1 MFLYL
6 IVDTISKLPNLF
18 ENTYY
23 VSKGIELLLDITD
36 IKVEN
41 EFDYRIGTNAL
52 NGIIFSLQNELS

>member
-6 IVDTISKLPNLF
+6 IVDTIYKLPNLF

-23 VSKGIELLLDITD
+23 VSKGIELLFDITD
-36 IKVEN
+36 INVEN
-41 EFDYRIGTNAL
+41 EFDYRIGNNAL